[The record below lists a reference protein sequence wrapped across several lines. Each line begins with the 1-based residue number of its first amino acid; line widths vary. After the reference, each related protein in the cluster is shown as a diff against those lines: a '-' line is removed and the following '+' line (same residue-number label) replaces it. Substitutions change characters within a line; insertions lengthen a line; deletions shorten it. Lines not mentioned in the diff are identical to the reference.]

1 MAESMQGMKRT
12 CRCAELD
19 DNMVGKQLTLMGWC
33 HKQRDL
39 GGLVF
44 ITLRDRSGEVQL
56 LIDETSSQEVQQK
69 AAQIR
74 SEYVVAATG
83 ILRKR
88 ESANPNMKTG
98 QVELLVSEL
107 RVLSESQTPP
117 FYIEENIDTKESL
130 RLKYR
135 YLDLRRP
142 DMQSK
147 MMLRHRIT
155 KLTRDYFD
163 QAGFLEI
170 ETPMLIK
177 STPEGARDYLVP
189 SRVFPG
195 RFFAL
200 PQSPQLYKQ
209 LLMLSGYDRYMQ
221 IARCFRDEDLRADRQ
236 PEFTQIDLEM
246 AFVDME
252 DVISV
257 NEGYLKRLFS
267 EVMDIEIE
275 LPLPRIT
282 WQEAMERYGSDK
294 PDLRIGM
301 ELKDISDLVADSPFK
316 VFADAISNGG
326 SVRMIAVPGGSS
338 LSRKEI
344 DSLGE
349 YVKTYR
355 AKGLAWLT
363 VEEKPRGSILKFV
376 DTDLVQQLAERA
388 GAIAGDLLLIVA
400 DKNEVVYDALGQLR
414 CEVARR
420 MNMYQPDD
428 YRLLWVTDFPLLE
441 HDEEAGRYVAM
452 HHPFTSP
459 KHEDI
464 ALLETDP
471 GAVRAQAY
479 DIILNGTELG
489 GGSIRIHDQQLQQKM
504 FSLLGFTDK
513 QAWSRFGYLLEAF
526 KYGVPPH
533 GGLAFGLDRLV
544 MLLTDSE
551 SIRDVIAFPKVQNSS
566 CLMTD
571 APGDVDEAQLEELGL
586 ILSQLTKQ
594 AAEGSEE
601 N

>member
-1 MAESMQGMKRT
+1 MAEAMQGMKRT
-12 CRCAELD
+12 CRCAELEESRI
-19 DNMVGKQLTLMGWC
+19 GQTLTLMGWC

-44 ITLRDRSGEVQL
+44 ITLRDRSGEIQL
-56 LIDETSSQEVQQK
+56 IIDETSPEHVQHK
-69 AAQIR
+69 AAEIR

-83 ILRKR
+83 TLRTR
-88 ESANPNMKTG
+88 EAANLNMKTG
-98 QVELLVSEL
+98 TVELLVSEL
-107 RVLSESQTPP
+107 RILSESMTPP
-117 FYIEENIDTKESL
+117 FYIEEGIDTNEAL

-142 DMQSK
+142 DMQQK

-155 KLTRDYFD
+155 KLARDYFD

-252 DVISV
+252 DVIAV
-257 NEGYLKRLFS
+257 NEGFLKSLFR
-267 EVMDIEIE
+267 DIMQIDLK
-275 LPLPRIT
+275 LPLPRLCYD
-282 WQEAMERYGSDK
+282 EAMRRFGSDK
-294 PDLRIGM
+294 PDLRFGM
-301 ELKDISDLVADSPFK
+301 ELADVSDLAEAVPFK
-316 VFADAISNGG
+316 AFSDAIENGG
-326 SVRMIAVPGGSS
+326 SVRLIAVPGGSS
-338 LSRKEI
+338 MSRKEI

-363 VEEKPRGSILKFV
+363 VEENPRGSILKFV
-376 DTDLVQQLAERA
+376 DTDVVQRFAERA
-388 GAIAGDLLLIVA
+388 QASAGDLLLLVA
-400 DKNEVVYDALGQLR
+400 DRDEVVLDALGQLR

-420 MNMYQPDD
+420 RKLFAPDD
-428 YRLLWVTDFPLLE
+428 YKLLWVTDFPLLE
-441 HDEEAGRYVAM
+441 KDEEAGRFAAK

-459 KHEDI
+459 LDEDL
-464 ALLETDP
+464 ALLESDP
-471 GAVRAQAY
+471 GAVRAKAY

-489 GGSIRIHDQQLQQKM
+489 GGSIRIHDQELQKRM
-504 FSLLGFTDK
+504 FRLLGFSEE
-513 QAWSRFGYLLEAF
+513 QAWRRFGYLLEAF

-544 MLLTDSE
+544 MLLTGSD
-551 SIRDVIAFPKVQNSS
+551 SIREVIAFPKVQNSS
-566 CLMTD
+566 CLMTE

-586 ILSQLTKQ
+586 SLTQRK
-594 AAEGSEE
+594 GSESDE
-601 N
+601 